1 MTKFAP
7 QEDRLW
13 EEGPRAARR
22 SGCMRGSPPGF
33 RAWKVQGSDGA
44 SNSTHVLDENTQAM
58 KVELV
63 MGGGFSI

>member
-22 SGCMRGSPPGF
+22 SGCTQGPPPGF

-44 SNSTHVLDENTQAM
+44 SNSTHVLDDDTQIM
-58 KVELV
+58 DLGQVI
-63 MGGGFSI
+63 GGGL